1 MHVLWEI
8 YDLVELVLLGVMRRL
23 IVHERLPLGNGRAT
37 LTAVLRRQLIAELLR
52 LRSVLVGGVG
62 WSLGQVGIA
71 PLMLLLLLVL
81 FLNFERCLYCLPKG
95 LYF

>member
-52 LRSVLVGGVG
+52 LRSVLVGGIG
-62 WSLGQVGIA
+62 WSLGQVGID
-71 PLMLLLLLVL
+71 PMMLLLVL
-81 FLNFERCLYCLPKG
+81 LLNFERCLYCLPKG

>member
-71 PLMLLLLLVL
+71 PLMLLLLVL
-81 FLNFERCLYCLPKG
+81 LLNFERCLYCLPKG